1 MGPQQH
7 PEMRTVEERIIII
20 GAQVRELTL
29 EKGGY
34 HLVYRKEARVNW
46 RCKIVNLEEKDMP
59 ASFTWF

>member
-1 MGPQQH
+1 MGPHQH
-7 PEMRTVEERIIII
+7 PEVRTVAEGIII

-46 RCKIVNLEEKDMP
+46 RCKIINLEEKDMP
-59 ASFTWF
+59 VSFTWF